1 MLFPLQDAI
10 IQSTALVSTME
21 AGASKTSA
29 IAALARMSKSDD
41 EMRKQLFFLQVWKK
55 HGRVA
60 AVKFAKRKRGEYLDN
75 DLAKVLEDEDK
86 IKARTERDL
95 AAARE
100 RAASLASLTKRPK
113 YSPTNNYPGAG
124 SSGGN
129 RGGKGYLQGRRGH
142 AQGGQQTTPK
152 KPKKCYL
159 CNAIGHFVR
168 NCPNK
173 DK

>member
-1 MLFPLQDAI
+1 M
-10 IQSTALVSTME
+10 T
-21 AGASKTSA
+21 
-29 IAALARMSKSDD
+29 
-41 EMRKQLFFLQVWKK
+41 
-55 HGRVA
+55 
-60 AVKFAKRKRGEYLDN
+60 FAKRKRGEYLDN

-113 YSPTNNYPGAG
+113 YNPTNNYSGAG
-124 SSGGN
+124 SSGAN
-129 RGGKGYLQGRRGH
+129 RGGKGYFQGRGGH

-152 KPKKCYL
+152 EPKKCYL